1 MALVERLINEGWLK
15 TPAII
20 SAFKT
25 VDRADFI
32 PEGFR
37 HLSELNEALLI
48 GHNQTISQPLVV
60 AFMLELLNPKPGDKI
75 LDIGSGSGYTST
87 LLAHIVGKK
96 DNLQFPIS
104 NLQTNLQTEGKVIAM
119 EIIPELVE
127 FGRANADK
135 YGFVKKGIITFVE
148 ADGSKGYQK
157 EAPYDAILASASGKK
172 IPDIWRRQLKI
183 GGRIVAPV
191 NDSIWLIEKTE
202 KNTYRKTEYP
212 GFIFVPLVIK

>member
-20 SAFKT
+20 SAFKA
-25 VDRADFI
+25 VNRADFI

-60 AFMLELLNPKPGDKI
+60 AFMLELLNPRSGDKI
-75 LDIGSGSGYTST
+75 LDIGSGSGYTSA
-87 LLAHIVGKK
+87 LLAHIVSLEEPNSKSQSK
-96 DNLQFPIS
+96 SQIS
-104 NLQTNLQTEGKVIAM
+104 KQKGKVIAM

-135 YGFVKKGIITFVE
+135 YGFIKNGIITFVE
-148 ADGSKGYQK
+148 ANGSRGYQK
-157 EAPYDAILASASGKK
+157 GAPYDAILVSASGKK

-202 KNTYRKTEYP
+202 KNIYRETEYP
-212 GFIFVPLVIK
+212 GFVFVPLITN